1 MNLRERLARQPPGYN
16 FTIGRILAI
25 YAGLM
30 VTLLLAALDQT
41 IVATALPRIV
51 SDLGGLQRAAATI
64 LGELKHQYRLGY
76 DPPRGPSEFRRVE
89 VQSTRKG
96 VLVKTRSGY
105 VPRT

>member
-1 MNLRERLARQPPGYN
+1 MSGGAS
-16 FTIGRILAI
+16 F
-25 YAGLM
+25 
-30 VTLLLAALDQT
+30 
-41 IVATALPRIV
+41 IV

-76 DPPRGPSEFRRVE
+76 DPPRGPSAFRRVE

-96 VLVKTRSGY
+96 VLVRTRSGY

>member
-1 MNLRERLARQPPGYN
+1 MH
-16 FTIGRILAI
+16 
-25 YAGLM
+25 
-30 VTLLLAALDQT
+30 AA
-41 IVATALPRIV
+41 ATAGTEVLERYARLSGGASFTV
-51 SDLGGLQRAAATI
+51 SDLGGLQHAAATI

-76 DPPRGPSEFRRVE
+76 DPPRGPSQFRRVE